1 MARRYYKKRRYKRK
15 SKIPDNGFILLISII
30 RIFALIVFQLC
41 KIIYTLI
48 NAVVNNIIKMKK
60 VKQSIKKINAGYAEI
75 IDIIYTVNPRQFE
88 MLIAELF
95 KNSGRYDKV
104 EITQATCD
112 YGRDCILTKY
122 IRGRKE
128 VTFVE
133 IKHYSKDNYVGRPVV
148 QKLLGSCQMFGAT
161 KAIIVTTGKYHKNAY
176 ECESRVNNLKL
187 MDVIDIQK
195 MILALDVSLI
205 SGIMYRTLNVV

>member
-1 MARRYYKKRRYKRK
+1 MARRYYRKRRRTRK
-15 SKIPDNGFILLISII
+15 SKVTVNEFMWIICIIEIL
-30 RIFALIVFQLC
+30 VFVVIGIC
-41 KIIYTLI
+41 KILFFII
-48 NAVVNNIIKMKK
+48 NNIIKMIK
-60 VKQSIKKINAGYAEI
+60 VNCSIRKIDTGYAEI
-75 IDIIYTVNPRQFE
+75 LDIIYTVTPRQFE

-95 KNSGRYDKV
+95 KYSGRYDKV
-104 EITQATCD
+104 EITKATCD

-133 IKHYSKDNYVGRPVV
+133 IKHYAKDNYVGRPVV

-176 ECESRVNNLKL
+176 ECQSKVNNLQL

-195 MILALDVSLI
+195 MILALDVSKI
-205 SGIMYRTLNVV
+205 GEIMFRTLNVL